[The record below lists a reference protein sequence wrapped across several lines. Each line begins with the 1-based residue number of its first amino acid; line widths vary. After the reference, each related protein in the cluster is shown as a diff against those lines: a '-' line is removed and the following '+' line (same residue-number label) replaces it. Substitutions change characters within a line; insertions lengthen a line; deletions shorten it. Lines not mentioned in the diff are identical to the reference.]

1 MNVLEVL
8 SLILDMKHQEKNP
21 LLAKSLIKAVSL
33 IFIFSLATPK
43 KVAAQSGE
51 QIAAVAGAAVAI
63 GAAAFAINQVIELW
77 ELEATQYMLENRP
90 DASEFSLKL
99 NKPFSASTNWSDVSS
114 ISLLSFNVNYS
125 RADNDTSSER
135 EVLLMFLDDGYMTEY
150 GLDVTRVS
158 WEFINASEW
167 TNILAAYLNLA
178 TGLDII
184 ANSRAYIYEELRAGK
199 VDPLNPNHKPVSGRD
214 AEVDYYEKT
223 NKYVSLY
230 RGLKVDQF
238 SITAGHKAAPNA
250 SGIEVA
256 KLLKIGGDTYLV
268 NDYSED
274 FKIIY
279 NEKSLGLYLKESR
292 RLVQLSTSVVNSI
305 TDFIN

>member
-1 MNVLEVL
+1 
-8 SLILDMKHQEKNP
+8 MKPQDKNP
-21 LLAKSLIKAVSL
+21 LLAKSLIKAISL
-33 IFIFSLATPK
+33 IFIFSFAAPK

-63 GAAAFAINQVIELW
+63 GAAAFAIHQVIELW

-90 DASEFSLKL
+90 GASEFSLKL
-99 NKPFSASTNWSDVSS
+99 NKPFSASTKWSDVSS

-125 RADNDTSSER
+125 RVDNDTSSER

-158 WEFINASEW
+158 WEFVNASEW
-167 TNILAAYLNLA
+167 NSILAAYLNLA

-184 ANSRAYIYEELRAGK
+184 ANSRAYIYEDLRSGQ
-199 VDPLNPNHKPVSGRD
+199 VDPLNSNHKSVSGRD
-214 AEVDYYEKT
+214 TEVDYYEKT

-230 RGLKVDQF
+230 RGLRVGEF

-256 KLLKIGGDTYLV
+256 RLLKISGDTYLV

-292 RLVQLSTSVVNSI
+292 RLVQLNTSVVNSI

>member
-1 MNVLEVL
+1 M
-8 SLILDMKHQEKNP
+8 DQ
-21 LLAKSLIKAVSL
+21 
-33 IFIFSLATPK
+33 
-43 KVAAQSGE
+43 
-51 QIAAVAGAAVAI
+51 
-63 GAAAFAINQVIELW
+63 
-77 ELEATQYMLENRP
+77 
-90 DASEFSLKL
+90 
-99 NKPFSASTNWSDVSS
+99 
-114 ISLLSFNVNYS
+114 
-125 RADNDTSSER
+125 
-135 EVLLMFLDDGYMTEY
+135 
-150 GLDVTRVS
+150 
-158 WEFINASEW
+158 
-167 TNILAAYLNLA
+167 
-178 TGLDII
+178 
-184 ANSRAYIYEELRAGK
+184 
-199 VDPLNPNHKPVSGRD
+199 LNPNHKPVSGRD

-223 NKYVSLY
+223 KKYVSLY